1 MLEHV
6 DVFVGMGAADEEN
19 LPETLEGVDQREDD
33 GEEHRV
39 PHLRRGDVEELLPAG
54 SSVQIGGRVL
64 LLRDGNKPGQ
74 QQNHTVAGVF
84 P

>member
-6 DVFVGMGAADEEN
+6 DVFIGVGAADEEN
-19 LPETLEGVDQREDD
+19 LSKTLEGVDQREDD

-39 PHLRRGDVEELLPAG
+39 PHLRRGDIEELLPAG
-54 SSVQIGGRVL
+54 RSVQIGGGVL
-64 LLRDGNKPGQ
+64 LLRDGDKPSQ
-74 QQNHTVAGVF
+74 QQNHAVAGVF